1 MRVGINALFLL
12 PGRVGGS
19 EIYIRHL
26 VKWLER
32 VDDQNEYVIFINRE
46 SAGVFE
52 PLGARGSATP
62 KMKVV
67 SCPVRASSRPARI
80 LWEQIALPIQVKYHK
95 LDVLFSAGMTAPFFC
110 PARSVL
116 VIYDLQHVNMPE
128 NFTRL
133 QLFFLKTI
141 IYLSAKRADRL
152 IAISN
157 KVKDDIVRHYNID
170 GSGISVVYLAADT
183 DLFRPAS
190 ERAVASVRKKH
201 DLPARYILYTASSL
215 PHKNYE
221 RLLEA
226 YKMVRDTGS
235 TRGAGSTRG
244 TEADLKLVLT
254 GSRDY
259 GHDVVAGKIKELGL
273 DADVLFLG
281 WLPFE
286 DLAPIYSGAEAFVF
300 PSLHEGFGLP
310 VLEAFASG
318 VPVVCSNIAPIT
330 EVAGDAALLVDPLCP
345 EAIAKGIERVLTEDG
360 LRKRLVN
367 AGLERAAAFSWKKTA
382 EETVKTFYPEAG
394 EGGPGGPSRSGGHSV
409 PGAP

>member
-26 VKWLER
+26 VKWLEK

-52 PLGARGSATP
+52 PHAS

-116 VIYDLQHVNMPE
+116 LIHDLQHVNMPE

-170 GSGISVVYLAADT
+170 GSGISVVYHAADT

-190 ERAVASVRKKH
+190 ESAVASVRKRY
-201 DLPARYILYTASSL
+201 DLPARYILYIASSL

-226 YKMVRDTGS
+226 YKMVRDAGSSGS
-235 TRGAGSTRG
+235 TRGAEEGV
-244 TEADLKLVLT
+244 KLVLI

-259 GHDVVAGKIKELGL
+259 GHDVVAGKIKALGL

-330 EVAGDAALLVDPLCP
+330 EVAGDAALLVDPLRP

-367 AGLERAAAFSWKKTA
+367 AGLKRAAAFSWKKTA

-394 EGGPGGPSRSGGHSV
+394 EGGHSMPGGPGG
-409 PGAP
+409 P

>member
-1 MRVGINALFLL
+1 LRVGINALFLL

-19 EIYIRHL
+19 EIYIRNL

-32 VDDQNEYVIFINRE
+32 VDDQNEYIIFINRE

-52 PLGARGSATP
+52 DLGARGSATP
-62 KMKVV
+62 PAPKMKVV
-67 SCPVRASSRPARI
+67 PCPIRASSRPARI
-80 LWEQIALPIQVKYHK
+80 LWEQIALPVQVKYHK

-116 VIYDLQHVNMPE
+116 LIHDLQHVNMPE
-128 NFTRL
+128 NFSRL

-157 KVKDDIVRHYNID
+157 KVKDDIIRHYNID
-170 GSGISVVYLAADT
+170 GSRISVVYHAADT
-183 DLFRPAS
+183 VLFRPAS
-190 ERAVASVRKKH
+190 ATDIESVRKRYN
-201 DLPARYILYTASSL
+201 LPARFILYIASSL

-226 YKMVRDTGS
+226 YKRVRDKE
-235 TRGAGSTRG
+235 AG
-244 TEADLKLVLT
+244 LKLVLI

-259 GHDVVAGKIKELGL
+259 GRDVIAGKIRELGL
-273 DADVLFLG
+273 DTDVLFLG

-286 DLAPIYSGAEAFVF
+286 DVAPIYSAAEAFVF

-330 EVAGDAALLVDPLCP
+330 EVAGDAALLVDPLCV
-345 EAIAKGIERVLTEDG
+345 EAIAKGILRVLTEDG
-360 LRKRLVN
+360 LRKRLVS
-367 AGLERAAAFSWKKTA
+367 AGLARAAAFSWEKTA
-382 EETVKTFYPEAG
+382 LETIKAFYPEA
-394 EGGPGGPSRSGGHSV
+394 EKA
-409 PGAP
+409 AP